1 MKITADM
8 KIRDV
13 LAIDEEKMFRALLW
27 LSPAFERLRHPA
39 LRKAMSG
46 RVTVSQAARVA
57 QIPLTEALYLL
68 NLAAGED
75 SGEIADELDY
85 LPKYDFEY
93 HETNPPRKPR
103 EILGI
108 SDDAENVIF
117 IDVMRKHDLH
127 QDPLPKIMGGFFDLK
142 TKPDGILL
150 VRHPFDPIPLRDL
163 FARGGFTSWA
173 EERRPNDWY
182 IYFYRP
188 MAPEAAI
195 VHPPIFNKVF
205 VKAALVW

>member
-1 MKITADM
+1 MSAASRI
-8 KIRDV
+8 DV
-13 LAIDEEKMFRALLW
+13 NQASRCIARPRPAIGATDSEWRELA
-27 LSPAFERLRHPA
+27 
-39 LRKAMSG
+39 
-46 RVTVSQAARVA
+46 
-57 QIPLTEALYLL
+57 Y
-68 NLAAGED
+68 
-75 SGEIADELDY
+75 
-85 LPKYDFEY
+85 
-93 HETNPPRKPR
+93 PPRKPR